1 MRCEGHTSQELARID
16 FNMQI
21 PFTWRYKTGA
31 AWRDQK
37 LAPLAQRKAGKKL
50 REVLEMAAYMLVD
63 NRVLNQEDFNE
74 YIEKIPQVVASYGGQ
89 FLVRGGAIQVVEG
102 DYTPER
108 IVVVEFDSLEQANTY
123 ASSPEYLELSVI
135 RNRSTRTSTIIVDGV

>member
-1 MRCEGHTSQELARID
+1 
-16 FNMQI
+16 
-21 PFTWRYKTGA
+21 
-31 AWRDQK
+31 
-37 LAPLAQRKAGKKL
+37 
-50 REVLEMAAYMLVD
+50 MAAYMLVD
-63 NRVLNQEDFNE
+63 NRVLDQEDFNE
-74 YIEKIPQVVASYGGQ
+74 YIEKIPQVVAAYGGR

-135 RNRSTRTSTIIVDGV
+135 RNRSTKTSTIIVDGV

>member
-1 MRCEGHTSQELARID
+1 L
-16 FNMQI
+16 
-21 PFTWRYKTGA
+21 K
-31 AWRDQK
+31 
-37 LAPLAQRKAGKKL
+37 
-50 REVLEMAAYMLVD
+50 EVLEMAAYMLVD
-63 NRVLNQEDFNE
+63 NRVLDQEDFNE
-74 YIEKIPQVVASYGGQ
+74 YIEKIPQVVAAYGGR

-135 RNRSTRTSTIIVDGV
+135 RNRSTKTSTIIVDGV